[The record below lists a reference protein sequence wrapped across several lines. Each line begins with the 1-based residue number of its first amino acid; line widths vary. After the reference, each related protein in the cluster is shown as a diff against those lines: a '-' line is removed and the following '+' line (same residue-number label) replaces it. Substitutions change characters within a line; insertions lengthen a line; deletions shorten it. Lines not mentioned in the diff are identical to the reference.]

1 MWINI
6 NIFRSD
12 NSRIWCLIFKEINHK
27 ERDKLDFTSDK
38 EKEPKIEIEG
48 TEEIYGG
55 DCGIPEFIAF
65 ENLNADYRKMMTCTN
80 QATVKK

>member
-1 MWINI
+1 MNWVSN
-6 NIFRSD
+6 FE
-12 NSRIWCLIFKEINHK
+12 EINQR
-27 ERDKLDFTSDK
+27 ERDKLDFTSNK
-38 EKEPKIEIEG
+38 EKETKIEIER

-65 ENLNADYRKMMTCTN
+65 ENLNGDYRKMMTCTN